1 MFYSKESLDAVFH
14 PQSIAVVGAAR
25 EPYKWGHLILN
36 GILSGGYAGKV
47 YAINPHAGEVL
58 GLPTLPSL
66 RAIGQAVD
74 LAVVVVP
81 APLVP
86 AVIAEAGQVGVKA
99 AIVISSGFGEA
110 DGQGRALAQ
119 EVLAIARQGNVRLV
133 GPNGMGIYST
143 ASRLCAMMVP
153 VPISPGRIAF
163 ITQSGGYGMQLFFL
177 AYQMGL
183 GVHSFVSSGNELD
196 LTATDYLEYFGQEP
210 DIRCIILYLEGIHP
224 GEGARFIEVARR
236 TTRRKPVILVKVGAS
251 AAGRRAAA
259 SHTGSMVGVDD
270 VYEAAFKQ
278 AGVIRAS
285 DPAQLFDFARALTYL
300 PLPKS
305 NRVGVLTRS
314 GGAGVEAA
322 DRCEQQGLVVVPFT
336 EETTQKIKGVLL
348 PFASPQNPVDVSADM
363 TPEPYTQSLRFI
375 AEDPNVDG
383 IVALG
388 LSDLV
393 IPELESR
400 FPWFSVLLDN
410 TLRSETLALV
420 KQMKGNG
427 KPIVVESVSGP
438 GEENLRLLR
447 EAGIP
452 VYPTPERAVD
462 ALATLWR
469 YKQHRDS
476 ADDLPLGRTSALT
489 AEQMQALQ
497 AVEASRQAGRE
508 VLGPAE
514 AEALLL
520 AYGIPIAASR
530 LARTVE
536 EAVAAAAETLGYP
549 VALKIVSPQV
559 LHKTEAGGVRLALG
573 DALAV
578 RHAFAEVVAAA
589 RAYAPDA
596 TIEGVLV
603 QRQAPPGGHEVIVGM
618 KRDEQFGPVVLVGLG
633 GVFTEVLRD
642 TALRVAPLTMAD
654 AQAMLPELRGY
665 PLLAGA
671 RGQPPADLDALADV
685 LGRVADLAL
694 ACPTLVELDLNP
706 VFVYPQGQGCLAV
719 DARLMLA

>member
-1 MFYSKESLDAVFH
+1 MSYSKESLDAVFH

-36 GILSGGYAGKV
+36 GVLSGGYAGKV
-47 YAINPHAGEVL
+47 YAINPHADEVL
-58 GLPTLPSL
+58 GLPTLPNL

-110 DGQGRALAQ
+110 GGEGRGLAQ

-133 GPNGMGIYST
+133 GPNGMGIYSV

-210 DIRCIILYLEGIHP
+210 DIRCIILYLEGIHS

-278 AGVIRAS
+278 SGVIRAS

-322 DRCEQQGLVVVPFT
+322 DRCEQQGLVVVPFS

-375 AEDPNVDG
+375 AEDINVDG

-410 TLRSETLALV
+410 TLRSETLALI
-420 KQMKGNG
+420 KQLKSNG

-447 EAGIP
+447 EAGVP

-469 YKQHRDS
+469 YKQYRDS
-476 ADDLPLGRTSALT
+476 PEPPPGRTSALT
-489 AEQMQALQ
+489 AEQMSALQ
-497 AVEASRQAGRE
+497 AVEASRQAGRGI
-508 VLGPAE
+508 LAPAE
-514 AEALLL
+514 AEALLQ
-520 AYGIPIAASR
+520 AYGVPLAAGR
-530 LARTVE
+530 LAHTAE
-536 EAVAAAAETLGYP
+536 EAVAAAEALGYP

-559 LHKTEAGGVRLALG
+559 LHKTEAGGVRLSLG
-573 DALAV
+573 DAPAV
-578 RHAFAEVVAAA
+578 RRAFAEVVAAA
-589 RAYAPDA
+589 RAYAPEA

-603 QRQAPPGGHEVIVGM
+603 QRQAGPNGHEVIVGM

-642 TALRVAPLTMAD
+642 TALRVAPLTA
-654 AQAMLPELRGY
+654 AEARAMLPELRGY
-665 PLLAGA
+665 QLLAGA
-671 RGQPPADLDALADV
+671 RGQPPAALDALADV
-685 LGRVADLAL
+685 LVRIADLSL
-694 ACPTLVELDLNP
+694 ACPALAELDLNP

-719 DARLMLA
+719 DARLMLSGL